1 MPPGFIKCITKPK
14 TTQIHRRHHIN
25 VSDGIIV
32 VRGKHEGRLGQ
43 VLASTAKCYK
53 ILLVRSRGFDIS
65 QTRYIKKNFCRRHN
79 HLLVS
84 QLNELEAEQWRNRIE
99 LFGYSRRC
107 EWEELDV
114 SSPVPSD
121 CVDAEEEEFLRRC
134 KNEVTELRN
143 SLDFI

>member
-25 VSDGIIV
+25 AGDGVIV

-53 ILLVRSRGFDIS
+53 ILLVRSQGFDVS
-65 QTRYIKKNFCRRHN
+65 LTCYIKKNFSRRHN
-79 HLLVS
+79 HLLVL
-84 QLNELEAEQWRNRIE
+84 QLNELQEEHWRKRIE

-107 EWEELDV
+107 EWEELCE
-114 SSPVPSD
+114 SSPIPSGYFD
-121 CVDAEEEEFLRRC
+121 IEEDEFLKKC
-134 KNEVTELRN
+134 KREVEELRN
-143 SLDFI
+143 TLDFI